1 MLPSLTTISQD
12 VPIIGWS
19 GILGFLLFLWRKS
32 IAFSV
37 AFTKNHEAS
46 QKAMVQIDNMATNHF
61 PHMESGIAELNKKT
75 EDGNKTL
82 GQIATGISVL
92 VDRGIRA

>member
-12 VPIIGWS
+12 APIIGWS

-32 IAFSV
+32 IVFSV

-46 QKAMVQIDNMATNHF
+46 QKAMGQIDQLATNHF
-61 PHMESGIAELNKKT
+61 PHLQSELVSLNEKTTEANADLKDISKGIA
-75 EDGNKTL
+75 
-82 GQIATGISVL
+82 VL
-92 VDRGIRA
+92 VDRGRV